1 VATELA
7 TAYISLVPS
16 ASGIKG
22 NVEKE
27 LGGAGSAAARSTESS
42 FKRAAG
48 NTGAAF
54 KGALK
59 GAAIGVAAVFGAGA
73 LGAKVAI
80 SAASDYNESLSKIGA
95 VFGPKQQNEI
105 EAWAKKASTA
115 FGQSS
120 GQALE
125 AAGTYGNLLTSF
137 GLTKDKSAEMSKS
150 LVGLASDL
158 ASFNNTSPEEALQ
171 ALQSGLTGETEP
183 LKKYGIAMDD
193 ASLKAK
199 AFALGIGDGKKQ
211 LDPAA
216 KAQAAYA
223 LIMERSKNAQGDFA
237 KTSGGLANQ
246 QRIFAARTE
255 DLNVKIGQALL
266 PAMNALLPVLSN
278 LFDKLVP
285 LIDQAIPKFK
295 DGLQAI
301 SDWWAA
307 NGPQIMATAKAIAD
321 RVLAAF
327 GAISDWV
334 SVHWPEIQAII
345 SSAITTVQT
354 VIGGAVDVI
363 MTLWNNFGD
372 NILSAV
378 QRAWG
383 PIQQIVKGALE
394 IVRGVI
400 QTITSLIHGDW
411 QGVWEGI
418 KHVFSGVWE
427 ALQGIVKTALEAVR
441 LVIGAALE
449 VIGSAWKG
457 IWEGLSKFV
466 GDRIDDVVGFFKDLP
481 KNIGALAGGIT
492 DAFLAPFKAAFS
504 AIAKLWNNTVGKLSF
519 EVPGWVPGV
528 GGKGFDVPDIPT
540 FHKGGVVPG
549 RPGQEVVAMLQ
560 AGENVQ
566 TKAQQQA
573 GAGVVFEKGA
583 IDARGMDAY
592 EAAPI
597 VGAHIAWR
605 ASLVSGA

>member
-1 VATELA
+1 MATELA

-16 ASGIKG
+16 ARGIKG
-22 NVEKE
+22 KIESE
-27 LGGAGSAAARSTESS
+27 LGGAGDAAAKRTESAFSRAAKGAGDS
-42 FKRAAG
+42 FKKTLKVVG
-48 NTGAAF
+48 IGLGAA
-54 KGALK
+54 
-59 GAAIGVAAVFGAGA
+59 FGAGA
-73 LGAKVAI
+73 LGAKAAI
-80 SAASDYNESLSKIGA
+80 GAASDYNESLSKIGA
-95 VFGPKQQNEI
+95 VFGPKEQASI
-105 EAWAKKASTA
+105 EKWASTAATA

-183 LKKYGIAMDD
+183 LKKYGIALDD

-199 AFALGIGDGKKQ
+199 AFALGIGDGKAV
-211 LDPAA
+211 LTPAA

-237 KTSGGLANQ
+237 RTSGGLANQ

-255 DLNVKIGQALL
+255 DLKVKIGQALL
-266 PAMNALLPVLSN
+266 PAINALLPVLSN

-295 DGLQAI
+295 AGLQAI

-307 NGPQIMATAKAIAD
+307 NGPQIMATASAIAD
-321 RVLAAF
+321 RVLGAF

-334 SVHWPEIQAII
+334 SANWPAIQSII
-345 SSAITTVQT
+345 TAAITTVQT
-354 VIGGAVDVI
+354 VISGAVDVI

-400 QTITSLIHGDW
+400 QTVTSLIHGDW

-418 KHVFSGVWE
+418 KHVFSGVWN

-449 VIGSAWKG
+449 IIGSAWKG

-466 GDRIDDVVGFFKDLP
+466 GDRINDVVGFFKDLP
-481 KNIGALAGGIT
+481 GNIVGLAKGIT
-492 DAFLAPFKAAFS
+492 DAFVAPFKAAFN
-504 AIAKLWNNTVGKLSF
+504 AIANLWNKTVGSLSF
-519 EVPGWVPGV
+519 KTPDWLPGI

-540 FHKGGVVPG
+540 FHSGGVVPG
-549 RPGQEVVAMLQ
+549 RPGQEVMALLQ
-560 AGENVQ
+560 AGETVVP
-566 TKAQQQA
+566 A
-573 GAGVVFEKGA
+573 GAGGPSIQNHFDNRGITNPAELA
-583 IDARGMDAY
+583 PLISAQMAWSFAARGV
-592 EAAPI
+592 I
-597 VGAHIAWR
+597 
-605 ASLVSGA
+605 